1 MKYLQIKLHQF
12 FLFGLRLIFGFNRW
26 HALSPILAR
35 PYRIKVAEIACSIN
49 PKSVVEIGCGLG
61 SILHLIDA
69 PIRVGYDI
77 ERNVI
82 KAANFINFFKVNKV
96 SFKYGGFDF
105 VNEQSID
112 LLIAV
117 NLLHDHSQ
125 NDVSNWLV
133 PILPRLKYLLVDKIN
148 IEHEL
153 NYRHYHNFNFLD
165 GHMKLVQEF
174 NDTNDQ
180 RTFCLFKRV

>member
-35 PYRIKVAEIACSIN
+35 PYRIKVAEIARLIN

-61 SILHLIDA
+61 AILHLIDA
-69 PIRVGYDI
+69 PLRVGYDI
-77 ERNVI
+77 DCNVI
-82 KAANFINFFKVNKV
+82 KAANFINFFKAKKV
-96 SFKYGGFDF
+96 SFKYGGFDL

-112 LLIAV
+112 ILIAI

-125 NDVSNWLV
+125 DDVSKWLA

-148 IEHEL
+148 LDHEL
-153 NYRHYHNFNFLD
+153 NYKHYHDYNFLN
-165 GHMKLVQEF
+165 GRMKLVQEF
-174 NDTNDQ
+174 NDIHDQ
-180 RTFCLFKRV
+180 RTFCLYQRT